1 MKRVAIV
8 VVTLA
13 VIAGSVPAAAT
24 LSGAQA
30 TEADRP
36 APGAAFAG
44 VVDVQQAEV
53 DSEVARR
60 SLDRQFAAAESNRS
74 KARIVAEQQGRLQ
87 ERLTELEAEKD
98 RLERAH
104 ENGSIGQAQY
114 EARLAALAAQL
125 RAVERRANQTATV
138 ADALPE
144 QALRAQ
150 GADVSE
156 VRSVAQ
162 QANRAGGGE
171 VAEAAR
177 KIAGEDV
184 GNGLGPPNASA
195 RGPPESVDPSE
206 RSRPNESTTGPPAGV
221 DGQNRT
227 ENRSSPGGVDRPV
240 TGDSPANAI
249 GGSNETVRN
258 DSSGAQ
264 NSGSEAQN
272 GSDAAPNGTNGSPSG
287 STTGTPT
294 PSGDSVTERDAGAD
308 DDAPRDGET
317 TVTATTTP

>member
-1 MKRVAIV
+1 
-8 VVTLA
+8 
-13 VIAGSVPAAAT
+13 
-24 LSGAQA
+24 
-30 TEADRP
+30 
-36 APGAAFAG
+36 
-44 VVDVQQAEV
+44 
-53 DSEVARR
+53 
-60 SLDRQFAAAESNRS
+60 
-74 KARIVAEQQGRLQ
+74 
-87 ERLTELEAEKD
+87 
-98 RLERAH
+98 
-104 ENGSIGQAQY
+104 GSIGQAQY

-195 RGPPESVDPSE
+195 RGPPDSMDPSE
-206 RSRPNESTTGPPAGV
+206 RSRPDQNDSTTGAPAGV
-221 DGQNRT
+221 GGDGQNRT
-227 ENRSSPGGVDRPV
+227 ENRSSPGDVDRPV
-240 TGDSPANAI
+240 TEDSPANSI
-249 GGSNETVRN
+249 GGTNETVRN

-264 NSGSEAQN
+264 SGGSE
-272 GSDAAPNGTNGSPSG
+272 APNGTNGSSTG

-294 PSGDSVTERDAGAD
+294 PSGNSETERDAGAD
-308 DDAPRDGET
+308 DDAPRDGDT